1 MDAVSPV
8 MAAEFS
14 QDAIVSF
21 LKERGGRVR
30 SAELVERFKAAF
42 PEEPRRRAAAR
53 HTFKHDVD
61 SVAYVKTESGVK
73 HVHRKR
79 TFRGSQPVPGELRKP
94 EVAAPEQVSGDDAA
108 PGSSYGNGKERV
120 PHSSPPESRL
130 PDRRDEKSACQE
142 LVCAGEQVGSSS
154 SSGEMG
160 NTDSFTRQR
169 KDSKKEPAGNIPE
182 IAVIEASPLPVDGS
196 AFTLPGPGEQV
207 HAQRPERPQEGPQ
220 EQGPQEQRPQ
230 EQRPQEQRP
239 QEQGPKE
246 QRPQEQR
253 PQEQAGTQRGVLSA
267 QQEAQDTE
275 DEWPSDGQSL
285 SGSEDNSTPRGS
297 RRHFIEVMMSSSTQ
311 VRRSLVLRS
320 SFYLPPTSDSDSASL
335 ASSSPDDD
343 RTPVTL
349 EPVEHEWMMC
359 ASDGEWGSLHRLLAT
374 EPSLVLRRDF
384 ITGFTCLHWA
394 AKHGKP
400 ELMALIMNFAKQH
413 DLPISVDVRSNTGYT
428 PLHIA
433 AMHNHMEVVKLL
445 VGAYNADVEL
455 RDYSGR
461 KACQYLT
468 DSASVD
474 MRDIIG
480 AYEQA
485 KSENAARRE
494 GGRWRFSEVL
504 QSSLK
509 PLRVLNPGNCDSA
522 DGEDR
527 PREKPIRRKSSLN
540 KMKPKL
546 QRLRMRTSQLSRS
559 SSFHE
564 REEPEGS
571 NKGSFRARP
580 KTHWFGLDLF

>member
-21 LKERGGRVR
+21 IKERGGRVR

-42 PEEPRRRAAAR
+42 PEEPRGRAAAR
-53 HTFKHDVD
+53 HTFKHYVD
-61 SVAYVKTESGVK
+61 NVAYVKTESGVK
-73 HVHRKR
+73 QVYLKR
-79 TFRGSQPVPGELRKP
+79 AFRGSQPVPGELRKP
-94 EVAAPEQVSGDDAA
+94 EKGAPGQVSGDAA

-120 PHSSPPESRL
+120 PHSFPPESRL

-142 LVCAGEQVGSSS
+142 FVCAGEQVGSSS
-154 SSGEMG
+154 SGEMG
-160 NTDSFTRQR
+160 NTDSVTRR
-169 KDSKKEPAGNIPE
+169 RNDSKKEPAGNIPE

-196 AFTLPGPGEQV
+196 AFTLPGP
-207 HAQRPERPQEGPQ
+207 AA
-220 EQGPQEQRPQ
+220 QGPLKGPPEDPPARP
-230 EQRPQEQRP
+230 P
-239 QEQGPKE
+239 
-246 QRPQEQR
+246 
-253 PQEQAGTQRGVLSA
+253 EQAAR
-267 QQEAQDTE
+267 QQESQDTE
-275 DEWPSDGQSL
+275 DEWHSDGQSL

-297 RRHFIEVMMSSSTQ
+297 RKHFIEVMMSSSTQ

-320 SFYLPPTSDSDSASL
+320 SVYLPPTSDSDSASL

-343 RTPVTL
+343 RTPVSL

-394 AKHGKP
+394 AKHGRP
-400 ELMALIMNFAKQH
+400 ELMALIMNFAEQH
-413 DLPISVDVRSNTGYT
+413 ELPISVDVRSNTGYT

-433 AMHNHMEVVKLL
+433 AMHSHMEVVKLL

-474 MRDIIG
+474 IRDIIG

-485 KSENAARRE
+485 KCENAARRE

-509 PLRVLNPGNCDSA
+509 PLRVLNPSNCDSA

-527 PREKPIRRKSSLN
+527 PREKPIRRKSSLS
-540 KMKPKL
+540 KMRPKL
-546 QRLRMRTSQLSRS
+546 QRLRMRTSQLGRS
-559 SSFHE
+559 SSFHD
-564 REEPEGS
+564 REEPEASNKGS